1 MVYCTECG
9 VKLVRD
15 DYSPIRI
22 EDGKVKDVNL
32 GHRPECGK
40 TYRWKEVYAVA
51 RIEDLEPDEY

>member
-9 VKLVRD
+9 VKLVYD

-32 GHRPECGK
+32 GHCPECGK
-40 TYRWKEVYAVA
+40 TNRWKEINAVA
-51 RIEDLEPDEY
+51 SIEDLEPYEY

>member
-32 GHRPECGK
+32 AHSPECGK
-40 TYRWKEVYAVA
+40 TYRGK
-51 RIEDLEPDEY
+51 